1 MNSKTAV
8 EKIMKIL
15 GLTSQSFYEAKTEQG
30 MMVKMEGELEVGAPI
45 YIATEEGMIPA
56 PAGTHKLDDGTEIE
70 VDEEGKV
77 AKIKME
83 QTPDAKME
91 EKKDEEDI
99 KEDSMA
105 SQEKFADVKL
115 KDGSTI
121 RIETYNSEES
131 LIVGRRLKKVG
142 YDGTLSAIADGEYE
156 TESGDVLQIVG
167 GSIAGVQSVADNN
180 KRKTGFVEAKSYDGA
195 ILESPTFDVG
205 EDVMVVD
212 MDGNKKPAPD
222 GEHEVELKD
231 SEGNEVKIRI
241 MTKDGKITER
251 ENLELEKEDMS
262 NQLEEIA
269 ELFAQALKKFEV
281 KLDVIASKQKELDGK
296 FQKFSKEPAG
306 SRVFTHKT
314 INEETN
320 PLNSRLE
327 AFKRLRQDLVK
338 K

>member
-15 GLTSQSFYEAKTEQG
+15 GLTNQSFYEAKTEQG
-30 MMVKMEGELEVGAPI
+30 MMVKMEGELEIGAPI

-77 AKIKME
+77 AKIKMGE
-83 QTPDAKME
+83 TPDAEKEME
-91 EKKDEEDI
+91 DDKEIIKEED
-99 KEDSMA
+99 MA
-105 SQEKFADVKL
+105 SEQAFADVKL
-115 KDGSTI
+115 KDGQII
-121 RIETYNSEES
+121 RVETYNNEES
-131 LIVGRRLKKVG
+131 LLVGRRLKKVG
-142 YDGTLSAIADGEYE
+142 YDGQLSAITDGEYE

-167 GSIAGVQSVADNN
+167 GSIQGVQSAADNN
-180 KRKTGFVEAKSYDGA
+180 KRKSGFVEAKTYDGA
-195 ILESPTFDVG
+195 VLESPTFDVG

-212 MDGNKKPAPD
+212 GDKKTPAPD
-222 GEHEVELKD
+222 GEHEVKLKD

-241 MTKDGKITER
+241 ITKDGKITER
-251 ENLELEKEDMS
+251 SNVEEMS
-262 NQLEEIA
+262 AQMEQIA

-281 KLDVIASKQKELDGK
+281 KIDAIATKQKELDGK

-306 SRVFTHKT
+306 SRVFTQKT

-320 PLNSRLE
+320 PINSRLE
-327 AFKRLRQDLVK
+327 AFKRLRQDMVIK
-338 K
+338 N